1 MIRCSGLG
9 EYANSYGKLQKALD
23 AHPPVTENDP

>member
-23 AHPPVTENDP
+23 VPPVTENDP